1 VDLFA
6 DGALVHDPG
15 AGAGLRS
22 YPGVGA
28 ALDVPLPRRLLLGVE
43 WGYGIKARDSDGRE
57 GTHVVKVTGVKV
69 F

>member
-6 DGALVHDPG
+6 DEAFVHDPG
-15 AGAGLRS
+15 AGPGLRS

-28 ALDVPLPRRLLLGVE
+28 ALEVPLPRRLLVAVE
-43 WGYGIKARDSDGRE
+43 WGYGIKARDTAGRE
-57 GTHVVKVTGVKV
+57 GAHVVKVTGLKV